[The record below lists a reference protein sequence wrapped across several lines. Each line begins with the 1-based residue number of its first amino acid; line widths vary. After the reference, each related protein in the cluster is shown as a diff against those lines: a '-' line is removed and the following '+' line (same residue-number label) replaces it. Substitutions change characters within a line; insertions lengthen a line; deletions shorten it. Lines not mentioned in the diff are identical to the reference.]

1 MAITK
6 PQLKSLVKSQL
17 PEFVREEYDTFVQ
30 FLQAYYEFLETTQVN
45 LNTTRDLDNTL
56 ESFVSYFKNELAA
69 KLPYSTIDERFLL
82 QHIKDHYR
90 AKGSENSFKLLF
102 RILFN
107 KEVTLDY
114 PSKQMLRA
122 SDGKWNQDVSV
133 FVRII
138 QGNPND
144 IVGKLVDVV
153 TTTKI
158 IRVLVDRRQYV
169 EVEVDRAIRIS
180 DDVYEFI
187 IDRRF
192 FGNISVGD
200 RLRYRDDANGI
211 FFNGTILTTT
221 ASLIIQQPGT
231 GFKVGDLYNVK
242 NFDGYGSILKVSGV
256 TATGGIASV
265 VFIKYGIGY
274 TTDFTTTIS
283 STSGQDVAGTAG
295 TVIQRVDSIVGGVNT
310 LSTLTISEGMD
321 GFAESGTFSV
331 ADYNQQV
338 PADSNYATGP
348 AIDGTYAG
356 LVVREFGISSVDSQ
370 ASATEPAILKVTLG
384 PLAKYPGYYINNDG
398 FLDDAIYIQDSRYY
412 QSYSYV
418 IKIDEALDSYKT
430 AVKNLIHPAG
440 MAIFGEYD
448 IRNEFN
454 VGITLES
461 MLKILNV
468 TVNDS
473 FMLGDTTGTLF
484 TRTVPYLDLSKPID
498 NTTLN
503 YDNYADGQSV
513 TITEV
518 GYANDLTRT
527 LQYLDLS
534 KPLNSTTLN
543 YGLVTESQDVT
554 PSELT
559 STYADAST
567 RLGANIFDFSKSLSL
582 GHFINDG
589 TTTDDESVTIT
600 ETGYTADLGRTLPIL
615 DVSKLLYNNTFNYD
629 NVLDSNTTT
638 MVEENYGGALG
649 TRLGISAIDSNKV
662 LSAGHYLV
670 DGIAT
675 DTETTTMVDTDA
687 SSASDLNRT
696 NPALSVTT
704 TLNSQYYIV
713 GTSTYAGDNS
723 ITLPTDG
730 ESGVLDLNPY
740 AAGDYFL
747 HDDGLYVGVVYV
759 AGQGYGYQTFTG
771 AGV

>member
-69 KLPYSTIDERFLL
+69 KLPYSTINERFLL

-133 FVRII
+133 FVKII

-256 TATGGIASV
+256 TATGGIASA

-331 ADYNQQV
+331 ADYNQQAV
-338 PADSNYATGP
+338 SDPSYASGP
-348 AIDGTYAG
+348 ALDGTYAG

-370 ASATEPAILKVTLG
+370 ASTTEPAILKVTLG

-498 NTTLN
+498 DTTLN

-518 GYANDLTRT
+518 GYASDLTRT
-527 LQYLDLS
+527 LPYFAVS
-534 KPLNSTTLN
+534 KPIDTTTLN
-543 YGLVTESQDVT
+543 YDLVTESQDVT
-554 PSELT
+554 PGELT

-649 TRLGISAIDSNKV
+649 TRLGISAIDSDKV

-675 DTETTTMVDTDA
+675 DNESVTMVDTDA

-723 ITLPTDG
+723 ITLPTGG

>member
-256 TATGGIASV
+256 TSTGGMASA

-295 TVIQRVDSIVGGVNT
+295 TIIQRVDSIVGGVNT
-310 LSTLTISEGMD
+310 LSTLTITKAVNGGAAVIEK
-321 GFAESGTFSV
+321 EEELSGNTLAIYEYKGVTEASVGTEIYTFTV
-331 ADYNQQV
+331 ADKSGNSTSKTITITNIGDPGLELIDLTVDNNGDFFRVYNFRA
-338 PADSNYATGP
+338 PT
-348 AIDGTYAG
+348 
-356 LVVREFGISSVDSQ
+356 
-370 ASATEPAILKVTLG
+370 
-384 PLAKYPGYYINNDG
+384 G
-398 FLDDAIYIQDSRYY
+398 FLGAYYLGQGPMAYNDPNSQKDIQDS
-412 QSYSYV
+412 
-418 IKIDEALDSYKT
+418 T
-430 AVKNLIHPAG
+430 AV
-440 MAIFGEYD
+440 GEKWVGRWTS
-448 IRNEFN
+448 RNGSTFKKMSADKWN
-454 VGITLES
+454 SITNDATIVAAWAAATGETS
-461 MLKILNV
+461 VIDLKE
-468 TVNDS
+468 
-473 FMLGDTTGTLF
+473 GD
-484 TRTVPYLDLSKPID
+484 
-498 NTTLN
+498 
-503 YDNYADGQSV
+503 A
-513 TITEV
+513 
-518 GYANDLTRT
+518 
-527 LQYLDLS
+527 
-534 KPLNSTTLN
+534 
-543 YGLVTESQDVT
+543 
-554 PSELT
+554 
-559 STYADAST
+559 
-567 RLGANIFDFSKSLSL
+567 
-582 GHFINDG
+582 
-589 TTTDDESVTIT
+589 
-600 ETGYTADLGRTLPIL
+600 
-615 DVSKLLYNNTFNYD
+615 
-629 NVLDSNTTT
+629 
-638 MVEENYGGALG
+638 
-649 TRLGISAIDSNKV
+649 
-662 LSAGHYLV
+662 YLV
-670 DGIAT
+670 NIK
-675 DTETTTMVDTDA
+675 
-687 SSASDLNRT
+687 
-696 NPALSVTT
+696 
-704 TLNSQYYIV
+704 
-713 GTSTYAGDNS
+713 GTSTKFAAVL
-723 ITLPTDG
+723 ITA
-730 ESGVLDLNPY
+730 LDKTVAPKEF
-740 AAGDYFL
+740 AQF
-747 HDDGLYVGVVYV
+747 VYKI
-759 AGQGYGYQTFTG
+759 QQ
-771 AGV
+771 